1 MRLSTTGLMGLLH
14 TNVAELRFRRR
25 IVKPG
30 YNDYRRMLCTT
41 DPILLNSIGGKN
53 ILNYA
58 PPHGGHLKYS
68 PFAKNLVIVWDIFM
82 QDYRAVNCN
91 DCDVVSVIQSTPPEK
106 FWDYFN
112 EQIIHMS
119 AGEKMA
125 FQNN

>member
-14 TNVAELRFRRR
+14 TNVAELIFRRR

-30 YNDYRRMLCTT
+30 YSAYRRMLCTN

-53 ILNYA
+53 ILNYD

-68 PFAKNLVIVWDIFM
+68 PFAKNLVICWDLFM

-106 FWDYFN
+106 FWNYFN
-112 EQIIHMS
+112 ENIIKMS